1 MPVID
6 IEEVPAS
13 IQRRLRWQE
22 KQRKAKRCPIC
33 ADPVAR
39 ICMNKKCTKYRKSV
53 QDVKCTGRAIT
64 DNGLITCGKKTR
76 AVRLCATHLLRDRAR
91 KPKRG
96 PK

>member
-6 IEEVPAS
+6 IETPAP
-13 IQRRLRWQE
+13 IARRYRWQA

-39 ICMNKKCTKYRKSV
+39 ICMNKACVNYRLSV
-53 QDVKCTGRAIT
+53 LAVKCSG
-64 DNGLITCGKKTR
+64 CKKKTR
-76 AVRLCATHLLRDRAR
+76 AVRLCPLHLMRDRAR

-96 PK
+96 TK